1 MKIFFTF
8 INALIILI
16 ILYLY
21 LFIDVFLF
29 YDSEKLQF
37 LFYISIF
44 LSVLNV
50 CCANLDL
57 FLYFIFTFE
66 KHLKNG
72 KYTSFIKKKFI
83 HIYIL
88 THFFVGF

>member
-1 MKIFFTF
+1 M
-8 INALIILI
+8 
-16 ILYLY
+16 Y
-21 LFIDVFLF
+21 FLF

-57 FLYFIFTFE
+57 FLYFILTFE
-66 KHLKNG
+66 KHLKRWQIHVV
-72 KYTSFIKKKFI
+72 YKKKII

-88 THFFVGF
+88 THFFVSF